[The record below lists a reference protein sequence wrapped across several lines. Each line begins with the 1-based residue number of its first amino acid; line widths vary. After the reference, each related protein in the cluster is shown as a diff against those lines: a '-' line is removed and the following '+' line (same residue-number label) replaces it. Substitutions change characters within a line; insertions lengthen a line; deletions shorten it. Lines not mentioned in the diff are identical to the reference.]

1 MTNDYARH
9 MENVRLKDHI
19 FQWAQR
25 LFLLSVTAVTLYPV
39 LWNILSSFKS
49 NPEFISSPYSLPTSI
64 ETDNY
69 YRAFQ
74 AADIGTNF
82 LNSVIAVVVLL
93 VVVTVCVI
101 PCSYILARYRFF
113 GSRLILGFF
122 MAAIFIKATYIMTPL
137 FLQMNSLGLTNK
149 VIPYA
154 VLYAVTQ
161 FPFSIFLMTGFM
173 RTIPRAYE
181 EAAMID
187 GCGNFRILTQIIAP
201 MARPGI
207 MTVCMLSAM
216 AVWNDYPIALVM
228 LTDAS
233 KMTLSIGIASLYI
246 QQGYYADW
254 VALFAALV
262 IVLVPTVAAFAVGQR
277 YLIQGISAG
286 GVKG

>member
-1 MTNDYARH
+1 MEHAHAR
-9 MENVRLKDHI
+9 EIERAKTKEIALR
-19 FQWAQR
+19 FLLR
-25 LFLLSVTAVTLYPV
+25 LFLMLVTVITLYPV
-39 LWNILSSFKS
+39 VWNVYSSFKT
-49 NPEFISSPYSLPTSI
+49 NPEFMQNPYSLPSHI
-64 ETDNY
+64 AVENY
-69 YRAFQ
+69 GRAFA
-74 AADIGTNF
+74 AADIG
-82 LNSVIAVVVLL
+82 LNLFNSAIAVIILL
-93 VVVTVCVI
+93 VVVIICVI
-101 PCSYILARYRFF
+101 PCSYVLARYRFF

-154 VLYAVTQ
+154 ALFAVTQ
-161 FPFSIFLMTGFM
+161 FPFSIFLMVGFM
-173 RTIPRAYE
+173 RTISRAFE

-216 AVWNDYPIALVM
+216 AVWNDFPIALVM
-228 LTDAS
+228 LTDAK
-233 KMTLSIGIASLYI
+233 KMTLPIGISSLYI

-262 IVLVPTVAAFAVGQR
+262 IVLIPTIAAFAVGQR